1 MKRLVAVAAAT
12 IMSVQVGTTLVDACG
27 AKFLVATG
35 SALLQRS
42 QRTRH
47 PANILV
53 YQHTRD
59 TDVVEFVTKLRS
71 MLGAMGHTVT
81 VADGEAALRDA
92 SGGKFSVVMLK
103 LDEARRLKASL
114 ASTLPNATILPMDA
128 LVTQPVI
135 AVAKQEFGRMLVL
148 PATTK
153 EVFST
158 VEAAYK

>member
-1 MKRLVAVAAAT
+1 MKKALVLAAAAM
-12 IMSVQVGTTLVDACG
+12 MSAQAATAVVEACG

-35 SALLQRS
+35 SAFWQRS
-42 QRTRH
+42 QRTLH

-53 YQHTRD
+53 YQHNRE
-59 TDVVEFVTKLRS
+59 TDVVEFVTKLRG
-71 MLGAMGHTVT
+71 MLGAMGHKVT
-81 VADGEAALRDA
+81 VADGEAELRNA
-92 SGGKFSVVMLK
+92 SGGKFSVVMLQ

-114 ASTLPNATILPMDA
+114 AATLPNAAILPMEA

-158 VEAAYK
+158 VEAAHK

>member
-1 MKRLVAVAAAT
+1 MKRMLAVVAVVT
-12 IMSVQVGTTLVDACG
+12 MLVQFGTTLLEACG

-35 SALLQRS
+35 SAFLQRS

-47 PANILV
+47 PANILL

-59 TDVVEFVTKLRS
+59 ADVVEFVTKLRV
-71 MLGAMGHTVT
+71 MLRDMGHQVT
-81 VADGEAALRDA
+81 IAESEAQLRDA
-92 SGGKFSVVMLK
+92 ANGSINVVMLK
-103 LDEARRLKASL
+103 LDEARRLKPTIR
-114 ASTLPNATILPMDA
+114 STLPNAAILPMDA

-135 AVAKQEFGRMLVL
+135 VLAKQEFGRMLVL

-158 VEAAYK
+158 VEASYR

>member
-1 MKRLVAVAAAT
+1 MTRLLTVVAAVA
-12 IMSVQVGTTLVDACG
+12 MSVQFGTTLLEACG
-27 AKFLVATG
+27 AKFLVATS
-35 SALLQRS
+35 SAFLQRS

-59 TDVVEFVTKLRS
+59 TDVVEFVTKLRG
-71 MLGAMGHTVT
+71 MLREMGHQVT

-92 SGGKFSVVMLK
+92 SGGKFNIVMLK

-114 ASTLPNATILPMDA
+114 ASGLPAAAILPMEA

-158 VEAAYK
+158 VEAAYR

>member
-1 MKRLVAVAAAT
+1 MKRLLAAVAVT
-12 IMSVQVGTTLVDACG
+12 IVSLQLGTTLAEACG
-27 AKFLVATG
+27 AKFLVATS
-35 SALLQRS
+35 SALLQRL

-71 MLGAMGHTVT
+71 MLTAMGHTVT
-81 VADGEAALRDA
+81 VADGEDALRGA

-114 ASTLPNATILPMDA
+114 ASTLPEATILPMDA

-158 VEAAYK
+158 VEAANK

>member
-1 MKRLVAVAAAT
+1 MQKLLAVAAAA
-12 IMSVQVGTTLVDACG
+12 IMSVQVGTTLVEACG

-35 SALLQRS
+35 SAFWQRS
-42 QRTRH
+42 QRSQH

-53 YQHTRD
+53 YQHNRD
-59 TDVVEFVTKLRS
+59 TDVVEFVTKLRG
-71 MLGAMGHTVT
+71 MLGAMGHKVT
-81 VADGEAALRDA
+81 VADGEAGLRDA

-103 LDEARRLKASL
+103 LDEARRLKGSL
-114 ASTLPNATILPMDA
+114 AAALPNATILPMEA

-158 VEAAYK
+158 VEASHK